1 MTSSKSSAPVL
12 AIDGPGGA
20 GKGTISRLVAE
31 RLGWHLLDSGALYR
45 LTALAAG
52 KQGVTLD
59 DDAGLARVAATLDV
73 VFVAER
79 EATRILIEGEAATA
93 VNRTEQAGDAASR
106 GASRPAVRD
115 ALLGRRRAL
124 GKPPG

>member
-52 KQGVTLD
+52 KQGVALD
-59 DDAGLARVAATLDV
+59 DEAGLARVAATLDV

-79 EATRILIEGEAATA
+79 EATRILLEGEEATA
-93 VNRTEQAGDAASR
+93 VIRSR
-106 GASRPAVRD
+106 FINCS
-115 ALLGRRRAL
+115 
-124 GKPPG
+124 

>member
-1 MTSSKSSAPVL
+1 MSESRTHTQAPVL

-52 KQGVTLD
+52 KHGVSLED
-59 DDAGLARVAATLDV
+59 EARLAEVARGLDV
-73 VFVAER
+73 VFVAE
-79 EATRILIEGEAATA
+79 ADSTRACC
-93 VNRTEQAGDAASR
+93 SR
-106 GASRPAVRD
+106 AMTPPPPSAPSRWAMPPR
-115 ALLGRRRAL
+115 GSPPCRRCARRC
-124 GKPPG
+124 